1 MRNAINNLFFFVLT
15 FTIVADSFAC
25 SVCSFGEPGDK
36 SNTALRLSVLTL
48 LIILCG
54 VLAAVIRFLI
64 IFNKRLKMLE
74 KQGI

>member
-1 MRNAINNLFFFVLT
+1 MRKAITNLFFFILT
-15 FTIVADSFAC
+15 FGMTAESFAC

-36 SNTALRLSVLTL
+36 SNTALKLSVLTL